1 MILFQ
6 IIMVLF
12 HVKSSKYHNHKLQT
26 NSWHINPGII
36 FRGLVLLMVDHC
48 IALGGSWYC
57 FRWIMVLHL
66 INHGTSYGKTL
77 YCFR

>member
-26 NSWHINPGII
+26 NPWHINPGII
-36 FRGLVLLMVDHC
+36 FRGLVLLMVDHG
-48 IALGGSWYC
+48 IA
-57 FRWIMVLHL
+57 
-66 INHGTSYGKTL
+66 
-77 YCFR
+77 